1 MTVQYELEF
10 MDNEAMTG
18 NVATTI
24 GAIVSQKNNAATNK
38 GAFPGNNANINA
50 QIGGMT
56 FVVVVSANYTAGGAT
71 VSLKTA
77 ATNNLNATGTTICSV
92 TVANNAAAGTI
103 YKAMVPHGT
112 ERLKYLGA
120 IATTIGNVSAGN
132 LCAYLTADKG
142 MKTD

>member
-1 MTVQYELEF
+1 MAVQYELEF
-10 MDNEAMTG
+10 MDDEAMTG

-24 GAIVSQKNNAATNK
+24 GAIVNQRNNAAANK
-38 GAFPGNNANINA
+38 DAWGSNINA

-92 TVANNAAAGTI
+92 TVANNAAAGTM

-132 LCAYLTADKG
+132 LCCYLTADKG
-142 MKTD
+142 MKFD